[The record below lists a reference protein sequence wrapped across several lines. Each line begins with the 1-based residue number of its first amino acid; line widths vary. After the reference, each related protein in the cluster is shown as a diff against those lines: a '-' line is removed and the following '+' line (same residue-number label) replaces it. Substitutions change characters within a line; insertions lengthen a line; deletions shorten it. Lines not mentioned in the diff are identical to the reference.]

1 MRKRSALYLAKTI
14 AMAPPSFTAQL
25 SRIMDQVPV
34 PKSLFDITAETN
46 LLDKTV
52 IENGKDIFNEIKKAY
67 TAIGSLAILLK
78 SDQAQPLRGHPS
90 IIAAKSV
97 LVQSIDS
104 IGIAHAGVVARL
116 SETMIGVLE
125 KSIQESVQR
134 DTLPENTAKIVQYY
148 AMVMMREFPKKGH
161 ELMPVLE
168 DFYAV
173 SPTKV
178 SRQNAQTAMRLFEEI
193 KLMWKDPLYY
203 QGNMD
208 HIHQLNGK
216 LHDAAKRLGVS
227 EKNSKQLGISPHI
240 CLLAEAIKEL
250 KYEVGADDPTPVFT
264 RGIFEHSDEF
274 FTSAIGIVNA
284 HFEKEPDDFKKMGA
298 AATWELTANFRA
310 ACLGQLMSATG
321 VTNRLGRQPLYIPVH
336 IPSEQE
342 PYVAQDSQLLS
353 YTADQEASFIAGS
366 KHLTE
371 EIMIPFYQELQA
383 TVMAEFTKVSKL

>member
-1 MRKRSALYLAKTI
+1 MRKFSRLYLAKI
-14 AMAPPSFTAQL
+14 VAAPSFTAQL
-25 SRIMDQVPV
+25 SRIMDQVPI
-34 PKSLFDITAETN
+34 PKTLFDITAETN

-52 IENGKDIFNEIKKAY
+52 IENGKEIFNEIKKAY

-78 SDQAQPLRGHPS
+78 SDQVQQLRDHPR

-97 LVQSIDS
+97 LVRSIDS

-125 KSIQESVQR
+125 KSLQESAQR

-168 DFYAV
+168 DFYAL

-178 SRQNAQTAMRLFEEI
+178 SRQNAHTAMTLFEEI

-216 LHDAAKRLGVS
+216 LHTAAKLLGVS
-227 EKNSKQLGISPHI
+227 ENIRKLSINPHI
-240 CLLAEAIKEL
+240 CLLADAIKEL
-250 KYEVGADDPTPVFT
+250 KHEVGADDPTPVFT
-264 RGIFEHSDEF
+264 RGIFEHSDDF

-284 HFEKEPDDFKKMGA
+284 NFEKEPDDFKKMGA

-321 VTNRLGRQPLYIPVH
+321 VTDRLGRQPLYIPVH

-342 PYVAQDSQLLS
+342 PYTAQDAQLLS
-353 YTADQEASFIAGS
+353 YTADQESSFIEGS
-366 KHLTE
+366 RHLTQ
-371 EIMIPFYQELQA
+371 EIMIPFYKELQA
-383 TVMAEFTKVSKL
+383 TVMAEFTEVSKL